1 MNIAVNTRL
10 LLDDRLEG
18 IGWFTYET
26 LKRITERNPQH
37 TFHFFF
43 DRPYSDKFI
52 FGKNVVPHV
61 LFPQARHQILWYL
74 FFEWSIPFMLK
85 KVKADAFISTDG
97 YICKS
102 TKVKT
107 LNVIHD
113 INFEHRP
120 QDLPKGV
127 ARYYKKNMP
136 IFAKKATR
144 LVTVSEYS
152 KKDIVTTYKIPAE
165 NIDVVYNGCN
175 SVFKPISESEQGNV
189 RYKYAAGRPFFLYIG
204 SMHARKNILN
214 LMRAFDIFKKQSNC
228 DMKLLLVGKAMWGNK
243 DIQMLYHTLIFRNDI
258 HFLGHVKTPE
268 LAKILAS
275 ANALT
280 FVPFF
285 EGFGIPLLEAMNCEV
300 PIITSNTTSLPEV
313 AGKAAMLV
321 NPDSVDAIANA
332 MFQLYKVPHIKEQLL
347 AEGLIQRQKFSWDQ
361 TATLLW
367 ESFEKMM
374 K

>member
-10 LLDDRLEG
+10 LLEDRLEG

-26 LKRITERNPQH
+26 MKRITENNPQH

-61 LFPQARHQILWYL
+61 LIPQSRHPILWHL
-74 FFEWSIPFMLK
+74 FFEWSIPYMLK

-120 QDLPKGV
+120 KDLP
-127 ARYYKKNMP
+127 ASISRYYKNNMP
-136 IFAKKATR
+136 KFANKATR
-144 LVTVSEYS
+144 LATVSEYS
-152 KKDIVTTYKIPAE
+152 KQDITTTYSISPDK
-165 NIDVVYNGCN
+165 IDVVYNGCN
-175 SVFKPISESEQGNV
+175 ELFKPISEAESIKV
-189 RYKYAAGRPFFLYIG
+189 RYKYASGRSFFLYIG
-204 SMHARKNILN
+204 SMHPRKNILN
-214 LMRAFDIFKKQSNC
+214 LMRAFDAFKKMTNC
-228 DMKLLLVGKAMWGNK
+228 DMKLLLVGNSMWSNK
-243 DIQMLYHTLIFRNDI
+243 DIQSLYHTLIYRHDI

-268 LAKILAS
+268 LAKVMAS

-280 FVPFF
+280 FVPYF
-285 EGFGIPLLEAMNCEV
+285 EGFGIPLVEAMNCEV

-313 AGKAAMLV
+313 AGKAALFV
-321 NPDSVDAIANA
+321 DPDSPEAIANA
-332 MFQLYKVPHIKEQLL
+332 MVQIYKDPVLREKLIE
-347 AEGLIQRQKFSWDQ
+347 ESRIQRKKFSWDK
-361 TATLLW
+361 TAKLLW
-367 ESFEKMM
+367 ASFEKMM
-374 K
+374 A

>member
-136 IFAKKATR
+136 IFAKTATR

-228 DMKLLLVGKAMWGNK
+228 DIKLLLVGKAMWGNK

-321 NPDSVDAIANA
+321 NPESVDAIANA